1 MLPCGFDGS
10 FLCLSHEVFE
20 FGEHLFDRIEIGTV
34 GREEQE
40 PCSGTL
46 DDLPDRVALVAAE
59 VVHDDNVAGV
69 EASEQDLLDI
79 ALEALA
85 VDRPVKH
92 ARCRDPV
99 ASKGSQER
107 HGLPVAM
114 RDVGHQPLPF
124 QAPAPDG
131 GHVGLGPGFV
141 DKDQP
146 RRINPALVF
155 LPPAAASGDVRS
167 FLFAGVVCFF

>member
-1 MLPCGFDGS
+1 VLPCGFDGS

-46 DDLPDRVALVAAE
+46 DDLPDRVALVTAE

-92 ARCRDPV
+92 AGCRDPI

-107 HGLPVAM
+107 MVFQWPCGTWATSLCPF
-114 RDVGHQPLPF
+114 RHQPRMG
-124 QAPAPDG
+124 AM
-131 GHVGLGPGFV
+131 
-141 DKDQP
+141 
-146 RRINPALVF
+146 LV
-155 LPPAAASGDVRS
+155 LVQVSSIKTSREGSIR
-167 FLFAGVVCFF
+167 LWYFFHQ

>member
-79 ALEALA
+79 ALKLSPLIGPSNTQGA
-85 VDRPVKH
+85 VILSHRRA
-92 ARCRDPV
+92 ARNVMVFQWPCGTWATSLCPFR
-99 ASKGSQER
+99 
-107 HGLPVAM
+107 
-114 RDVGHQPLPF
+114 HQPRMG
-124 QAPAPDG
+124 AM
-131 GHVGLGPGFV
+131 
-141 DKDQP
+141 
-146 RRINPALVF
+146 LV
-155 LPPAAASGDVRS
+155 LVQVSSIKTSREGSIR
-167 FLFAGVVCFF
+167 LWYFFHQ